1 MSPVTNGSASLTVS
15 QAASILGKSRWTVVR
30 RIKSGDLIA
39 EKLGDNTAAWLLN
52 RADVERL
59 ARREASEVAA

>member
-1 MSPVTNGSASLTVS
+1 VTNGSASLTVS